1 MRERQ
6 VLLRDAAYDFL
17 PLSDHS
23 QKERFTLHNKVENN
37 TYNGKLIL
45 RILVK
50 SPLHVGSSQ
59 QEFDQKGKCHKK
71 TYAKKPNPC
80 NPRQQP
86 ERRRQKHC

>member
-37 TYNGKLIL
+37 AYNGKLI
-45 RILVK
+45 
-50 SPLHVGSSQ
+50 
-59 QEFDQKGKCHKK
+59 
-71 TYAKKPNPC
+71 
-80 NPRQQP
+80 
-86 ERRRQKHC
+86 